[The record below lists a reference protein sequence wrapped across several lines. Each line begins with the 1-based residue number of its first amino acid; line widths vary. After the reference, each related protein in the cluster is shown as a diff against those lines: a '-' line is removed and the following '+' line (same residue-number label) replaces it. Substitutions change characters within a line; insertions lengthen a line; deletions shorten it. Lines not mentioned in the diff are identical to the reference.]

1 MIMIIVEEANK
12 VSEVEVE
19 VMEKDHILNTN
30 KNKCIREKMKPRII
44 ENKKQRGDRE
54 TIKTLIKTLTIISI
68 IMDLDQS
75 MREYMLP

>member
-12 VSEVEVE
+12 VSEAEVE
-19 VMEKDHILNTN
+19 DMEIDHKLNTN
-30 KNKCIREKMKPRII
+30 KNKCIREKMKPRTI

-54 TIKTLIKTLTIISI
+54 IKTLIKTLTITNI